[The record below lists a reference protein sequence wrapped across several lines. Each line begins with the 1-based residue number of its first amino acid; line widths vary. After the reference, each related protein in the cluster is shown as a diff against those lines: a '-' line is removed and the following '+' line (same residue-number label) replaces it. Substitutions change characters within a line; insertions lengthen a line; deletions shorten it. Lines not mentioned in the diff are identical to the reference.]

1 MIVAEDPMDGSP
13 WQGRYLYDSQ
23 AIWPR
28 HNDTPPGEGR
38 LTAPAEPLRQFLRP
52 PLQPFHRSA
61 GSLVRLPG
69 RIPRGARLG
78 TVAAGRV
85 EGGLGRAEPVGRGV
99 VGFLGVLAG
108 GVGLLQ
114 RRLCGGQPAA
124 QY

>member
-1 MIVAEDPMDGSP
+1 VIVAEDPMDGSP

-38 LTAPAEPLRQFLRP
+38 LTEEAYD
-52 PLQPFHRSA
+52 
-61 GSLVRLPG
+61 
-69 RIPRGARLG
+69 
-78 TVAAGRV
+78 AAGRV

-124 QY
+124 QL